1 MRPTLAAALGL
12 ALLAT
17 ACTHAP
23 AQSVSESGAR
33 LGPACGKGD
42 ASIPGHY
49 FLNGVMEVGSELLL
63 RPDGSFEFYLA
74 YGANDQYGKGCWTQ
88 NGKIV
93 ALFPAGQSRISG
105 SHTPDS
111 RGFGGIVLR
120 KEGSDLVWDIGGSGH
135 KGRYEKAR

>member
-1 MRPTLAAALGL
+1 MRPLALTAAFGL
-12 ALLAT
+12 ALLAA

-23 AQSVSESGAR
+23 AQSVSG

-42 ASIPGHY
+42 AGIPGHY
-49 FLNGVMEVGSELLL
+49 FLDGVMEVGSKLLL

-88 NGKIV
+88 TGAII

-105 SHTPDS
+105 THTPDS
-111 RGFGGIVLR
+111 RGFGGILLR
-120 KEGSDLVWDIGGSGH
+120 KEGRDLVWDIPGSH
-135 KGRYEKAR
+135 HSGRYRK